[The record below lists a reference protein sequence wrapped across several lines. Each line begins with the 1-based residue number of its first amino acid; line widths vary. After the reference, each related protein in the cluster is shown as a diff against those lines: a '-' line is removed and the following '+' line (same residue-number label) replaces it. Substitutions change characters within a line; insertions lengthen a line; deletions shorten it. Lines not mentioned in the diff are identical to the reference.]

1 MKTSSPTAPKV
12 RDPLSICL
20 IGAPGAGKTVLGMSF
35 PGIYIA
41 DCDENLDGPELFHR
55 SKNKDL
61 SYAYDSMRTDDKGK
75 PVPIYQCFDR
85 LMDKLS
91 LVAKEDSIKT
101 VIIDSLT
108 HVNEFIIQKVLK
120 AQNRSVMEAR
130 DWQPFKSH
138 AISLLVGKLRGLGK
152 TTIAICHEV
161 EKTSPDPQKVMVE
174 RVDAYKPN
182 FQGGVGDTLGGF
194 FTDVWRCSASPGV
207 AGKLDYLLQTTRTT
221 KSIELKNS
229 LGMPSEFKCTTG
241 ELMFDKIKPYLEGRI

>member
-1 MKTSSPTAPKV
+1 MKLSTITSPKV

-35 PGIYIA
+35 PSVYIL

-55 SKNKDL
+55 GKNKNL
-61 SYAYDSMRTDDKGK
+61 SYAYDSIRTDDKGK
-75 PVPIYQCFDR
+75 PVDIWNCFDR
-85 LMDKLS
+85 LMDKLA
-91 LVAKEDSIKT
+91 LVKSEESIKT
-101 VIIDSLT
+101 VVIDSLT

-120 AQNRSVMEAR
+120 SQGRSVMEAR

-138 AISLLVGKLRGLGK
+138 AISLLVGRLRSLGK

-161 EKTSPDPQKVMVE
+161 EKTRPDPKLVMQEHVE
-174 RVDAYKPN
+174 AYKPN

-229 LGMPSEFKCTTG
+229 LGMPSEFKCSTG
-241 ELMFDKIKPYLEGRI
+241 DLMFDKIKPYLEGRI